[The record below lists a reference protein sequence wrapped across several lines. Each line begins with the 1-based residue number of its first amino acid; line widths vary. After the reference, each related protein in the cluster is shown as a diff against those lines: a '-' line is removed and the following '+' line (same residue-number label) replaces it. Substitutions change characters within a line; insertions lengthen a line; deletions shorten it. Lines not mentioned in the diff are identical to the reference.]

1 MELYG
6 PHRLPEEARS
16 WGAGILG
23 HGSCGGSKGIP
34 AQEACACDGACVFDH
49 TVGQG
54 KPWVHGGKQVGS
66 DRTGWKFSFQKTKQ
80 TKLKKFF
87 WL

>member
-1 MELYG
+1 MDPIDFLRRQG
-6 PHRLPEEARS
+6 LGGRGSWVMGLVVGAR
-16 WGAGILG
+16 AFQPRR
-23 HGSCGGSKGIP
+23 HVRVT
-34 AQEACACDGACVFDH
+34 ACVFDH

-66 DRTGWKFSFQKTKQ
+66 DRTGWKFSFQKNKQ